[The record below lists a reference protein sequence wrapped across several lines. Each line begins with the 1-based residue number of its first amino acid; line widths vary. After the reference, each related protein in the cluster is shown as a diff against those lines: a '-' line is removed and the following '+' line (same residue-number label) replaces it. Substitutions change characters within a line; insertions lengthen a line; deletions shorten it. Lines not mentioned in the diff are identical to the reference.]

1 MHNNQSF
8 LLSLVVPVYFEEDCI
23 TEFIRSATTELAKHD
38 LNYEMVF
45 VDDGSEDNTVS
56 IIKKQIETNKRIR
69 LVEFSRNQ
77 GKAAAVTAAISY
89 ARGDYL
95 LYMDPDLQDPPEEI
109 IRFVTKIREGYDLV
123 FGVREQKKDSLLNR
137 FYSQLFW
144 FVLDQMT
151 GLQLPRPLAV
161 MRIFSRRFADSFL
174 EYGEANRFIEGL
186 FVQVGMNQTQ
196 ITIPQRDRFAGKS
209 KYNFRRKMQLAATAI
224 FDFSDIPLKAATRL
238 GAFLVAISMMSG
250 CSIIITKLFFVDF
263 QLGWP
268 SIATLLTFGFGTQI
282 FFFGILG
289 IYIGNIYRETKRR
302 PIFSVKQLNNID
314 NVS

>member
-23 TEFIRSATTELAKHD
+23 TEFIRSATRELAKHD

-45 VDDGSEDNTVS
+45 VDDGSEDNTVP

-77 GKAAAVTAAISY
+77 GKAAAITAAISY

-137 FYSQLFW
+137 FYSHLFW
-144 FVLDQMT
+144 FLLDQMT
-151 GLQLPRPLAV
+151 GLKLPRPLAV

-174 EYGEANRFIEGL
+174 QYGEANRFIEGI
-186 FVQVGMNQTQ
+186 FMQVGMNRTQ
-196 ITIPQRDRFAGKS
+196 ITIPQRERFAGES
-209 KYNFRRKMQLAATAI
+209 KFNFHRKMQLAATAI
-224 FDFSDIPLKAATRL
+224 FDFSDIPLKTATRF
-238 GAFLVAISMMSG
+238 GALLVFISLISASG
-250 CSIIITKLFFVDF
+250 IVVARLFFLDF
-263 QLGWP
+263 QVGWP
-268 SIATLLTFGFGTQI
+268 SIATLLTFGFGIQL
-282 FFFGILG
+282 FFLGIIG

-302 PIFSVKQLNNID
+302 PVFSVKQLNNIEKAK
-314 NVS
+314 